1 MAIDFLIAIDVE
13 NAILN
18 GSITKK
24 LTQDPRGT
32 RYERTGQACD
42 GRSVSV
48 ICRIVSGEW
57 LRIVTV
63 FALGDESGRKMLV
76 NSATVLSKRRACGF
90 LVIAERISL
99 ALTTC

>member
-1 MAIDFLIAIDVE
+1 VKRAIDKLRDLVRAERYQISVHANEEMANDFLIAVDVE

-32 RYERTGQACD
+32 RYEITGQACD

-63 FALGDESGRKMLV
+63 FALGDE
-76 NSATVLSKRRACGF
+76 A
-90 LVIAERISL
+90 
-99 ALTTC
+99 

>member
-1 MAIDFLIAIDVE
+1 VKRAIDKLRDLVRAERYQISVHANEEMANDLLIAIDVE

-32 RYERTGQACD
+32 RYEITGQACD

-63 FALGDESGRKMLV
+63 FALGDE
-76 NSATVLSKRRACGF
+76 A
-90 LVIAERISL
+90 
-99 ALTTC
+99 

>member
-1 MAIDFLIAIDVE
+1 VKRAIDKLRDLVRAERYQISVHANEEMANDLLIAIDVE

-32 RYERTGQACD
+32 RYEITGQACD

-63 FALGDESGRKMLV
+63 FALGDES
-76 NSATVLSKRRACGF
+76 
-90 LVIAERISL
+90 
-99 ALTTC
+99 

>member
-1 MAIDFLIAIDVE
+1 MKRAIDKLRDLVRAERYQISVHANEEMANDFLIAVDVE

-24 LTQDPRGT
+24 LTKDPRGT
-32 RYERTGQACD
+32 RYEITGQACD

-63 FALGDESGRKMLV
+63 FALGDE
-76 NSATVLSKRRACGF
+76 A
-90 LVIAERISL
+90 
-99 ALTTC
+99 